1 MAEAGLEV
9 SVGGLTLISLELY
22 RYAYCSDLGTGLR
35 GGGKK
40 GPNGDP
46 RPALADCRPGPG
58 VNGGGRTG
66 TKSMYN
72 LTCRVEG
79 RGGRRE

>member
-1 MAEAGLEV
+1 MTEAGLEV
-9 SVGGLTLISLELY
+9 LVGGLTLISFELY

-35 GGGKK
+35 GGDGKK
-40 GPNGDP
+40 RSNRDP

-72 LTCRVEG
+72 QACRVEG
-79 RGGRRE
+79 RSGR